1 MRFLLALAIIAVFC
15 LIYLALAPLSGI
27 AFADDGSQA
36 LDPNP
41 PRPSSGYAF
50 QICGD
55 ITAAG
60 FSPYDYVKTDGA
72 WWWDPGWI
80 GNENVRMSR
89 LWRNTPECA
98 VNSDTSSDY
107 EGARILV
114 SKRYVPTP
122 TMYAP
127 TRAPALTE
135 RVAPVTRPI
144 TFGRTC
150 QR

>member
-1 MRFLLALAIIAVFC
+1 MRFLLALAIIAACC

-41 PRPSSGYAF
+41 PRVVSGTAVK
-50 QICGD
+50 ICGS
-55 ITAAG
+55 IVAAG
-60 FSPYDYVKTDGA
+60 FSPYDYVKADGA
-72 WWWDPGWI
+72 WWWDPGWTSF
-80 GNENVRMSR
+80 EDARMSR
-89 LWRNTPECA
+89 LWRNTPECS

-114 SKRYVPTP
+114 SKIQVVTFTP
-122 TMYAP
+122 AP
-127 TRAPALTE
+127 TRSNE
-135 RVAPVTRPI
+135 YVAPVTRPI